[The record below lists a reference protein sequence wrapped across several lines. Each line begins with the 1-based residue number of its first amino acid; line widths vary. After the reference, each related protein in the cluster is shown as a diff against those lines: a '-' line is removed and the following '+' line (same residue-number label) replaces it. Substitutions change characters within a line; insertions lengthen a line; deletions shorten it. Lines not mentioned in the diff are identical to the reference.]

1 MHGYTGNRRMDR
13 YIDSDRQMIDLI
25 VSGPNKRSK
34 TYVFSSLFIPFILV
48 KSSFLIY
55 FSTQVLSMTKSNVQF
70 FFFFLVIESYLL
82 FLFVLQRLRRNIFG
96 HECYNSMI
104 SVFLKLL
111 LFLFESQFTSPF
123 WSLTAS

>member
-1 MHGYTGNRRMDR
+1 MNR

-25 VSGPNKRSK
+25 VSGPKKRSK

-70 FFFFLVIESYLL
+70 FFFFFLVIESYLL
-82 FLFVLQRLRRNIFG
+82 FLFV
-96 HECYNSMI
+96 C
-104 SVFLKLL
+104 
-111 LFLFESQFTSPF
+111 FTE
-123 WSLTAS
+123 T